1 MKFSKRIFT
10 LREKKRMAKRIK
22 EISPDMHFGGM
33 AHVFPEEY
41 IEKYDKIKSYT
52 LPDLLSSSFK
62 ITRIK
67 LRDAEK
73 L

>member
-1 MKFSKRIFT
+1 MN
-10 LREKKRMAKRIK
+10 
-22 EISPDMHFGGM
+22 
-33 AHVFPEEY
+33 VFPEEY